1 VIEREDFDRFRAQA
15 PEQIRRAVGPAA
27 DQWVQVKEAG
37 GRVVVATGSGPH
49 LHEGVTCLLAGLIQA
64 GLVDGVLTSA
74 AVVAHEMA
82 GTLEFVRRIDGR
94 SAGLPGHLLPAD
106 GRFEVC
112 VMDDAAWDAATAEL
126 DLDSELVAI
135 LRAAPG
141 DQIIKVG
148 GNLAYPSGLR
158 AERLAKEICPLA
170 AERDQALELALGRG
184 ADPLTMIGAGAR
196 ANKPVMVTTPQ
207 LVGGGAVGLALAESI
222 MATERS
228 RRVAD
233 ILAGADLVIE
243 SGLALAQE
251 IHDGPFETF
260 TGHGLWAAFEG
271 QKTFSLADKRFVRID
286 LDPTLTA
293 VVRAQQDQAAV
304 SEAIHQGRP
313 KAKTLAVPFR
323 MEMSGFARL
332 PGASVIQADLAVV
345 WPLLAGEVADRLGVE
360 LPFYSLP
367 QETPAGAA
375 MRAWIAQ
382 NIRPVDRDAVLAAFP
397 AALARPTASPGP
409 IRL

>member
-1 VIEREDFDRFRAQA
+1 MIERADFDKFCSRTPEEIKQA
-15 PEQIRRAVGPAA
+15 VRPAA
-27 DQWVQVKEAG
+27 AQWVEVKERG

-49 LHEGVTCLLAGLIQA
+49 LHEGVSCLLAGMIEA

-74 AVVAHEMA
+74 AMVAHEMA
-82 GTLEFVRRIDGR
+82 GTLEWVKRVDGQEV
-94 SAGLPGHLLPAD
+94 GLSGHLLPAD

-112 VMDDAAWDAATAEL
+112 VWDDAAWAAAADEI
-126 DLDSELVAI
+126 DLDDDLVAA
-135 LRAAPG
+135 LRSAPG
-141 DQIIKVG
+141 HQIIKVA

-158 AERLAKEICPLA
+158 AERLAREICPLA
-170 AERDQALELALGRG
+170 AGRDQTLELAVGPG

-196 ANKPVMVTTPQ
+196 AKAPVMVTTPQ
-207 LVGGGAVGLALAESI
+207 LVGGGAVGLAVAESI
-222 MATERS
+222 SATERS
-228 RRVAD
+228 RRVAE
-233 ILAGADLVIE
+233 ILAGADLVVE

-286 LDPTLTA
+286 LDPTLEA
-293 VVRAQQDQAAV
+293 VVRAQRDKAAV

-313 KAKTLAVPFR
+313 KAKTLDVPFR

-332 PGASVIQADLAVV
+332 PRASVIQADLAVV
-345 WPLLAGEVADRLGVE
+345 WPLLAGEVAGRLGVE

-367 QETPAGAA
+367 QETNPGAA
-375 MRAWIAQ
+375 MRAWIAA
-382 NIRPVDRDAVLAAFP
+382 NVRPVDRDRVLAAFE
-397 AALARPTASPGP
+397 TA
-409 IRL
+409 